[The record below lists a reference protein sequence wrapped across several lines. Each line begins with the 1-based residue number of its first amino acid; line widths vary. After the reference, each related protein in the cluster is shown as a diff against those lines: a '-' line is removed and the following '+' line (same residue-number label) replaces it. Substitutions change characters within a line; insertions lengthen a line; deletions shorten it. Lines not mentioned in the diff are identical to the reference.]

1 MRSTSKSSQSCW
13 WSLIFGGS
21 GLIIGGGLS
30 SLNLLKV
37 ANGWRSGGRK
47 ISRCYTHNATA
58 AEDLDDV
65 KDRFLF
71 WLTVTPQ
78 DIGPRDPSR
87 TGLIIGYL
95 QQWLPNLRCWKMR
108 GKASQ
113 SCKSRFKASYFKLG
127 FLAELFCS
135 GLKEWAFTPFSVIM
149 KTGVG
154 CAAVL
159 LRPLTRLMY
168 GEPRNPMASFPP
180 LDRFWTTV

>member
-1 MRSTSKSSQSCW
+1 
-13 WSLIFGGS
+13 
-21 GLIIGGGLS
+21 
-30 SLNLLKV
+30 
-37 ANGWRSGGRK
+37 
-47 ISRCYTHNATA
+47 
-58 AEDLDDV
+58 
-65 KDRFLF
+65 
-71 WLTVTPQ
+71 
-78 DIGPRDPSR
+78 
-87 TGLIIGYL
+87 
-95 QQWLPNLRCWKMR
+95 MR

-180 LDRFWTTV
+180 LDRFWTTVPSPWKQVEIVFIGGDFPSIQDEIDAIKLHITWQKTVWSISLLGLNDAQAPIKSNTWNVHDIRLRSRKVFIDISRDSVSYNRYEALHLSRQTWR